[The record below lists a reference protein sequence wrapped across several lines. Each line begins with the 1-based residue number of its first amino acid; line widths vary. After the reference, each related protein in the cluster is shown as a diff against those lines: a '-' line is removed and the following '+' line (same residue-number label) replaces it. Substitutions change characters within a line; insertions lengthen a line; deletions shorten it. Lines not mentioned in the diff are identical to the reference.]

1 MKELTKDEIIELAK
15 EINIGIK
22 EEELDWITRRLNSAC
37 NNTNFLEYIDN
48 FDNKLDHSL
57 DTFHKLREDTPNKY
71 DDEQILSCSENKE
84 GNFIVIKL

>member
-22 EEELDWITRRLNSAC
+22 DEEIDWLAKRLNNAC
-37 NNTNFLEYIDN
+37 ANTNFLEYIDT
-48 FDNKLDHSL
+48 FDDKFDQHLNTL
-57 DTFHKLREDTPNKY
+57 HKLREDTSNKY

-84 GNFIVIKL
+84 GNLIVIKL